1 MLSNE
6 LLTLQSKEIDTL
18 SVHVSADHILYN
30 TLSHYFRLLHLV
42 HANCVLACSHSP
54 HSVVTEEQ
62 ILKHPNVWLVCST
75 EYKMVGFLNTVSPAC
90 LGQVQPLEQKYLYM
104 ILDFITNSD
113 NQVEEETGKC
123 LQTLD
128 PSFEVDRDEE
138 EKWRATIALIWVSRK
153 DNLQVNRGDT
163 WRNSSYNF
171 Q

>member
-1 MLSNE
+1 
-6 LLTLQSKEIDTL
+6 
-18 SVHVSADHILYN
+18 
-30 TLSHYFRLLHLV
+30 
-42 HANCVLACSHSP
+42 
-54 HSVVTEEQ
+54 
-62 ILKHPNVWLVCST
+62 
-75 EYKMVGFLNTVSPAC
+75 
-90 LGQVQPLEQKYLYM
+90 M

-128 PSFEVDRDEE
+128 PLLEVDRDEE